1 MDFPGGTVVENLPAN
16 AVDAGEAGLIPRLG
30 RSVDA
35 GEAGSIPRSGRFP
48 GGRNGNQSSILA

>member
-1 MDFPGGTVVENLPAN
+1 MVENLPAN

>member
-1 MDFPGGTVVENLPAN
+1 MVENLPAN
-16 AVDAGEAGLIPRLG
+16 AVDTGDAGLIPRSG